1 MHVRM
6 NRFEIVDGKQDD
18 LADAYGRSMEIMK
31 TQKGFQEAVLLVDPE
46 TGQAVSLT
54 FWDTQENMEAS
65 GDRRPGGA
73 IDKIVPMVRPFQK
86 APPVRAAFA
95 VKLRV
100 K

>member
-6 NRFEIVDGKQDD
+6 NRFEIVDGKQDE
-18 LADAYGRSMEIMK
+18 LADGYRRSMEIMK
-31 TQKGFQEAVLLVDPE
+31 TQKGFQEAVLLVDPA

-73 IDKIVPMVRPFQK
+73 IDRIAPLVRPFQK
-86 APPVRAAFA
+86 APPVRAQFE

-100 K
+100 T